1 MGGLHPT
8 DVRASLAALR
18 ISRGFSPSNVDVV
31 VDSASVVSI
40 SEAKNGASFF
50 ACRDVRCAAGLTLGE
65 NADAALSS
73 VDMMIVDLFR
83 IIFFLIFFG
92 GLNDYYLLDLSASQ
106 VADEQVLLTQD
117 MIGLKIYPLR
127 AWSCFKKIIIR

>member
-1 MGGLHPT
+1 MSYISPE
-8 DVRASLAALR
+8 DAA
-18 ISRGFSPSNVDVV
+18 IYVDTYILE
-31 VDSASVVSI
+31 SAVW
-40 SEAKNGASFF
+40 
-50 ACRDVRCAAGLTLGE
+50 E

-117 MIGLKIYPLR
+117 MIGLKIYPLG